1 MPADLGEY
9 VQRDAA
15 LLAKLGWKVFCS
27 SRRRRSDFNNLVH
40 MKHPARQ
47 LLQHVKTNGVP
58 VILKSTPW
66 SQQQCDDAVRRGPH
80 KSCLEFVDFLEEEF
94 VDMIGKDQWVVLP
107 YKSVK
112 HLENLHIS
120 PPGVVPQRDRRPRW
134 ICDYSFS
141 GVNEDTADVAPAEA
155 MQFGHA
161 LERILREILLADPAQ
176 GPVHMIKVDI
186 SDGFYR
192 INLRPADV
200 PKLGVVF
207 PTKPGA
213 EPLVAFPLVLPM
225 GWTHSPPFFS
235 AATETAA
242 DIANTHLQSGQ
253 PSAPHHLD
261 ELASTLTAG
270 ASTSLPSPASNQ
282 PPTIQQYCQSL
293 PHHRDPSLPS
303 RLDFLQYIDVF
314 VDDFIGLA
322 QGGRK
327 NRGHVR
333 RVLLHAIDSIFRPLD
348 KDDDPLRREPV
359 SMKKLLQGDCT
370 WSTIRNVLGWIVDSV
385 AMTISLPQHRQ
396 ERLAEILASIP
407 TTQRRIS
414 TKKWQHKVL
423 GELRSM
429 SIALPGARHLFSHM
443 QSALQTE
450 KGGRI
455 ALRHGV
461 HQALEDFRWIAKDIS
476 SRPTRIQEI
485 IPLKPSV
492 MGDHDASGAGAGGV
506 WFPTST
512 LDSRVSTSAPP
523 ILWRFEW
530 PKEVQEQLI
539 TEANPH
545 GTITNSELELAGGL
559 LHLEAAAQCFD
570 VRERTLLSRTDNL
583 AALFWQRKG
592 SATTTKA
599 PSFLLRQF
607 GIHQRYHRYVPR
619 HDYISGPSNPLAD
632 DASRLFHMSD
642 ADFLHYFNTTYPQS
656 KSFHYWTPSKQL
668 TSAVISAL
676 LSKACK
682 PESLLVVPP
691 PSKPS
696 GKSGSPSPL
705 TWASTPFSKP
715 SRTKYT
721 SYKSSP
727 NEFDLAN
734 FQPAAVT
741 SSLDRLKITYGQ
753 LDRRTNCWV
762 SKTLARL
769 PQVMQ

>member
-47 LLQHVKTNGVP
+47 LLQHVKTNGIP
-58 VILKSTPW
+58 VILKSAPW

-253 PSAPHHLD
+253 PSAPDPPD
-261 ELASTLTAG
+261 ELVSTLSAG
-270 ASTSLPSPASNQ
+270 ASPSLTSPASDQ
-282 PPTIQQYCQSL
+282 STTFQQYCQSL

-303 RLDFLQYIDVF
+303 RLDFLHYIDVF

-414 TKKWQHKVL
+414 TKKWHKVL

-485 IPLKPSV
+485 IPLNPSV

-506 WFPTST
+506 WFPTPT

-583 AALFWQRKG
+583 ATLFWQRKG
-592 SATTTKA
+592 SATTIKA

-642 ADFLHYFNTTYPQS
+642 SEFLHYFNTTYPQS

-676 LSKACK
+676 LRKACK

>member
-58 VILKSTPW
+58 VILKSAPW

-261 ELASTLTAG
+261 ELASTLSAG
-270 ASTSLPSPASNQ
+270 ASPSLPSPASDQ

-303 RLDFLQYIDVF
+303 RLDFLHYIDVF

-414 TKKWQHKVL
+414 TKKWHKVL

-485 IPLKPSV
+485 IPLNPSV

-506 WFPTST
+506 WFPTPT

-592 SATTTKA
+592 SATTIKA

-642 ADFLHYFNTTYPQS
+642 SEFLHYFNTTYPQS

-676 LSKACK
+676 LRKACK